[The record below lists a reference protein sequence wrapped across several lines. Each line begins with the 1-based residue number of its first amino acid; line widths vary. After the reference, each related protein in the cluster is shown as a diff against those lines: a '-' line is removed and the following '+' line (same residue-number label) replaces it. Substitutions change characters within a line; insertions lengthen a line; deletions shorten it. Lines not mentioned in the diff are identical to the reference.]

1 MEEKGFD
8 IIFSQLQKHVEN
20 QLAGND
26 EFPKATTQSCNGGG
40 TIPFEID
47 LDRNGNA
54 HYQISKKGW
63 GVTISATA
71 TIQEPGGA
79 VFSINVRSSDGGG
92 GDWSNIPTSGSV
104 SCKLKTSFWHSTT
117 ITIDIHSSKPN
128 CRLKAELRYSY

>member
-1 MEEKGFD
+1 MEENLD

-26 EFPKATTQSCNGGG
+26 EFPQVTTQSCNGGG

-79 VFSINVRSSDGGG
+79 VLV
-92 GDWSNIPTSGSV
+92 
-104 SCKLKTSFWHSTT
+104 
-117 ITIDIHSSKPN
+117 
-128 CRLKAELRYSY
+128 